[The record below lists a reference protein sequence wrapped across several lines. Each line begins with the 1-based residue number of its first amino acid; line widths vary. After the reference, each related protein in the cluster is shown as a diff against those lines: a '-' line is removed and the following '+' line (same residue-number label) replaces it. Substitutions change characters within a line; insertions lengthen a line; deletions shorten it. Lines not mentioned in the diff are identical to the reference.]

1 MPTIVDM
8 RPSANTFR
16 HATLIVIWLVVCLV
30 GLGGCKSNLVKET
43 CIDKPVWTTVV
54 AKDCYTET
62 VNQQTHTV
70 YELTLIADGSY
81 NQGHDVSIRVWLD
94 GEIGRRPR
102 FKLWCPEMD
111 VWVRIPLKLLII
123 KGRRIYERTIRRIK
137 ETV

>member
-1 MPTIVDM
+1 MEKL
-8 RPSANTFR
+8 SADALR
-16 HATLIVIWLVVCLV
+16 LALVTASMEYYRNDNC
-30 GLGGCKSNLVKET
+30 
-43 CIDKPVWTTVV
+43 
-54 AKDCYTET
+54 
-62 VNQQTHTV
+62 
-70 YELTLIADGSY
+70 SY